1 MHTGHS
7 RHSSL
12 ASDKISSLER
22 NFRHRKAWTLP
33 KNVKFTVPVN
43 DDSMGKRSSYGT
55 LKASH
60 TSVQARPLAS
70 RCSPKRV
77 FNMLVILQNVRN
89 VLSETGLHILCR
101 VKLDLDPALQ
111 QDCSDSNI
119 TAIARHLASEL
130 WTNRCCKAMSLK
142 TNYARADIKRGKK
155 TVKWTIKAPR
165 AGKKEH
171 GWAGSASQ
179 LRCRNAG
186 ELCCKVIK

>member
-55 LKASH
+55 LQASH

-101 VKLDLDPALQ
+101 VKLDLGPATRLQ
-111 QDCSDSNI
+111 WQQHHSYRKTPCIGTVN
-119 TAIARHLASEL
+119 
-130 WTNRCCKAMSLK
+130 KSLLQGDEPENQLRKSGHK
-142 TNYARADIKRGKK
+142 TGKK
-155 TVKWTIKAPR
+155 RKVNDKSPSRGQKGVRLGRQRLTATLQKCWR
-165 AGKKEH
+165 A
-171 GWAGSASQ
+171 
-179 LRCRNAG
+179 L
-186 ELCCKVIK
+186 L